1 MLQQIGLFLSI
12 VSVFKLAKMWDIETL
27 ALLILAPWVALQQ
40 LGLFLSIVSVDK
52 EPRQVTHIKG
62 ASIDIAEVCLLNNSS
77 CLAEALSVT
86 KFVTVI
92 GVKNFSRF
100 VRLIATK
107 YHKGKRQFKPKGPI
121 G

>member
-1 MLQQIGLFLSI
+1 LLTKTL
-12 VSVFKLAKMWDIETL
+12 VIETL
-27 ALLILAPWVALQQ
+27 ALLILAPWVVLQQ
-40 LGLFLSIVSVDK
+40 LGLFLSIASVDK

-62 ASIDIAEVCLLNNSS
+62 SCFYIAEVCLLNNSS

-86 KFVTVI
+86 KYVTVI

-100 VRLIATK
+100 ARLIATM
-107 YHKGKRQFKPKGPI
+107 YLKGKRQFKPKGPI

>member
-1 MLQQIGLFLSI
+1 MGDATTNKIVYLYSLSAKGSKASKNI
-12 VSVFKLAKMWDIETL
+12 KVASVSA
-27 ALLILAPWVALQQ
+27 
-40 LGLFLSIVSVDK
+40 
-52 EPRQVTHIKG
+52 
-62 ASIDIAEVCLLNNSS
+62 AEVCLLNNSS

-86 KFVTVI
+86 KYVTVI

-100 VRLIATK
+100 ARLIATM